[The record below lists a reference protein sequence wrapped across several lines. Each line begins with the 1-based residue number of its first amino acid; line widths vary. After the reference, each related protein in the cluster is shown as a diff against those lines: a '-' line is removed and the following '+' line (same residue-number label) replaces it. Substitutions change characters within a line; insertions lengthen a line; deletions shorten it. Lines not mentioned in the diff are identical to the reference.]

1 MNGRRKPCRDPPVQS
16 SEKGVPGPRG
26 NHKCSVTP
34 PSQSSGWKISLPP
47 EASNLDAQ
55 TNPGAI
61 FGAAMEERE
70 VGEEG
75 LTLRALQGGVSP

>member
-1 MNGRRKPCRDPPVQS
+1 MEGGSPTKTLLYRAQRRGSPGR
-16 SEKGVPGPRG
+16 RG

-55 TNPGAI
+55 TNPGVI
-61 FGAAMEERE
+61 FRAAMGERE